1 MTLAPVGTNT
11 IHRLLKQATR
21 AKAESTGI
29 PEAIDLNEQQ
39 SHSSSAELNQLQFRE
54 ILRLAQQVIA
64 VRHDP
69 FGLAPELLTY
79 VSSQLHAITPLQ
91 GLVATLAPEPRFPSS
106 PTVRLLAISQFSQ
119 SGVQITTGNAPMVR
133 VYLQPSD
140 ELLSFDFLA
149 L

>member
-39 SHSSSAELNQLQFRE
+39 SHSSAAELNQLQFRE
-54 ILRLAQQVIA
+54 ILGVAQQVIA

-91 GLVATLAPEPRFPSS
+91 GLVATLAPKPRFPSS
-106 PTVRLLAISQFSQ
+106 PTVRLLAIS
-119 SGVQITTGNAPMVR
+119 
-133 VYLQPSD
+133 
-140 ELLSFDFLA
+140 
-149 L
+149 